1 MAIRNQRIYSEDSK
15 LRNSES
21 EDSKDSRRDSL
32 RINFTIMIRFRRL
45 AEMKTNVI
53 QFARGVWMLN
63 YEKQNLESTV

>member
-53 QFARGVWMLN
+53 KFARGVWMLN